1 MTYTE
6 LGKQIIAY
14 VGGKDN
20 VKNIMHCMTRLRMN
34 LKDNTKVEEIEKL
47 EALKDVLKVQFK
59 NEQLQVVIGPQVS
72 EIYQTIEKDFNFS
85 EADNLEEKEKQGIVK
100 SFLNILSSVFVPV
113 IPAIASAGMLKA
125 IIALI
130 KAFEIIPQDNGVFI
144 VFNMMADVA
153 FYFLPILLAASAS
166 KIFNTNRMISI
177 VLAATLIHPTFTTL
191 VADTEASL
199 SFFGLPVPLINY
211 ASSVVP
217 VILSVWILSYIYRY
231 VDKIMPNALKVIF
244 TPTISLLIM
253 VPLML
258 VVLGPLGNYVGVLI
272 SYCVGGLFT
281 FNRFIGGFILSFIRP
296 LLVITGMHQAF
307 TPVIFQNL
315 AERGG
320 DFLLPTMMMSTMGQ
334 FGAVAAMIFKTRNK
348 EKRTIRTSAS
358 ISAILGITEP
368 ALYTVLIHN
377 RKALISACLGGAL
390 GGAFISMT
398 GFELPAFASSSIV
411 SLPIYLQVNV
421 TNVIIAFLI
430 SIISSFVIAIL
441 LVKTEKDEI
450 VETNGIIS
458 PIAGKLISLS
468 DVNDETFSKEVMGKG
483 FAIIPAEGKVIAPFN
498 GTVNAVFPTNHA
510 IGITSESGVELLIH
524 VGIDTVELGGK
535 HFEAMVKQGAKVNK
549 GDVLLAF
556 DLNEISK
563 HYDSTTSVI
572 FLNKPDARLNSD
584 INKDVMLGQTLNIDF
599 N

>member
-34 LKDNTKVEEIEKL
+34 LKDNTKVEIEKL

-199 SFFGLPVPLINY
+199 SLFGLPVPLINY

-253 VPLML
+253 APLML

-358 ISAILGITEP
+358 ISAVLGITEP

-430 SIISSFVIAIL
+430 SIISSFVIAML

-535 HFEAMVKQGAKVNK
+535 YFEAMVKQGAKVNK

>member
-34 LKDNTKVEEIEKL
+34 LKDNTKVEIEKL

-430 SIISSFVIAIL
+430 SIISSFVIAML

-458 PIAGKLISLS
+458 PIEGKLISLS

-535 HFEAMVKQGAKVNK
+535 YFEAMVKQGAKVNK

>member
-34 LKDNTKVEEIEKL
+34 LKDNTKVEIEKL

-458 PIAGKLISLS
+458 PIEGKLISLS

-535 HFEAMVKQGAKVNK
+535 YFEAMVKQGAKVNK

>member
-34 LKDNTKVEEIEKL
+34 LKDNTKVEIEKL

-430 SIISSFVIAIL
+430 SIILSFVIAIL

-535 HFEAMVKQGAKVNK
+535 YFEAMVKQGAKVNK

>member
-20 VKNIMHCMTRLRMN
+20 VKNIMHCMTLLRMN
-34 LKDNTKVEEIEKL
+34 LKDNTKVEIEKL

-358 ISAILGITEP
+358 ISAVLGITEP

-430 SIISSFVIAIL
+430 SIISSFVIAML

-535 HFEAMVKQGAKVNK
+535 YFEAMVKQGAKVNK

>member
-34 LKDNTKVEEIEKL
+34 LKDNTKVEIEKL

-191 VADTEASL
+191 VADIEASL

-430 SIISSFVIAIL
+430 SIISSFVIAML

>member
-34 LKDNTKVEEIEKL
+34 LKDNTKVEIEKL

-199 SFFGLPVPLINY
+199 SLFGLPVPLINY

-358 ISAILGITEP
+358 ISAVLGITEP

-390 GGAFISMT
+390 GDAFISMT

-430 SIISSFVIAIL
+430 SIISSFVIAML

-535 HFEAMVKQGAKVNK
+535 YFEAMVKQGAKVNK

>member
-34 LKDNTKVEEIEKL
+34 LKDNTKVEIEKL

-59 NEQLQVVIGPQVS
+59 NEQLQVVIGPQVR

-535 HFEAMVKQGAKVNK
+535 YFEAMVKQGAKVNK

>member
-34 LKDNTKVEEIEKL
+34 LKDNTKVEIEKL

-85 EADNLEEKEKQGIVK
+85 EADNLEEKEKRIVK

-358 ISAILGITEP
+358 ISAVLGITEP

-430 SIISSFVIAIL
+430 SIISSFVIAML

-535 HFEAMVKQGAKVNK
+535 YFEAMVKQGAKVNK

>member
-34 LKDNTKVEEIEKL
+34 LKDNTKVEIEKL

-253 VPLML
+253 APLML

-358 ISAILGITEP
+358 ISAVLGITEP

-430 SIISSFVIAIL
+430 SIISSFVIAML

-535 HFEAMVKQGAKVNK
+535 YFGAMVKQGAKVNK